1 MQRSQ
6 YIPIQSPVSFRTMW
20 LDCIIKCI
28 SAEGLRMEAQGVIV
42 KITVYLNGL
51 PFSGTVKMCNH
62 REISVQNELAG
73 TS

>member
-1 MQRSQ
+1 
-6 YIPIQSPVSFRTMW
+6 
-20 LDCIIKCI
+20 
-28 SAEGLRMEAQGVIV
+28 MEAQGVIV